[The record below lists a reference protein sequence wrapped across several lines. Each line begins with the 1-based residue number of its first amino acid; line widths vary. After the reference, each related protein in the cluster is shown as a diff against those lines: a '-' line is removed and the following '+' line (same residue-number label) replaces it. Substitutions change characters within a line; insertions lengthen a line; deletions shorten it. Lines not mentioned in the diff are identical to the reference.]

1 MSGIVR
7 PNNTGQSG
15 IVANVET
22 IDSDDYVDGSI
33 DNAHLADDAVDSDE
47 LAAGAVDTAHIADNQ
62 VTLAKMAGITRGSII
77 IGNASGDPAALGIG
91 SNTYVL
97 TSDATDISWA
107 AAGSGPSQAVQ
118 SDIED
123 ETNQDTYIPPDLVKY
138 SPGVAKFWV
147 KYDGASAARNAYY
160 NVGSV
165 TDGGTGDHT
174 VNITTDFSSAHWCA
188 TMATRNAGTGSD
200 IRVETMA
207 AGTLRVLS
215 GNGSGA
221 ADSTYECI
229 AGFGTQV

>member
-1 MSGIVR
+1 MAWTFYNSSGEALVQ
-7 PNNTGQSG
+7 NAESEATQADLEAET
-15 IVANVET
+15 ANEKFV
-22 IDSDDYVDGSI
+22 
-33 DNAHLADDAVDSDE
+33 
-47 LAAGAVDTAHIADNQ
+47 
-62 VTLAKMAGITRGSII
+62 
-77 IGNASGDPAALGIG
+77 
-91 SNTYVL
+91 
-97 TSDATDISWA
+97 
-107 AAGSGPSQAVQ
+107 
-118 SDIED
+118 
-123 ETNQDTYIPPDLVKY
+123 PPDLVKY

-229 AGFGTQV
+229 AGFGDQ